1 MNAFAGLYNRRIRG
15 FRVINFAAV
24 VLLVAL
30 MFGLYWAKT
39 RASVDGA
46 AIGRIES
53 QINVQKRDIRVLE
66 ARVAGLEQPG
76 RIGQLSEDYL
86 HLAPAKTAQE
96 MTPDKLAQIGAHP
109 PAPAAAPVAAIAAA
123 PVAAPSAPGVR

>member
-1 MNAFAGLYNRRIRG
+1 MNAIAGLYNRRVRG

-24 VLLVAL
+24 ILLVIL

-46 AIGRIES
+46 AIARIEH
-53 QINVQKRDIRVLE
+53 QIDGEKRDIRGLE
-66 ARVAGLEQPG
+66 ARVAGLEQPDH
-76 RIGQLSEDYL
+76 IGPLSENYL

-96 MTPDKLAQIGAHP
+96 ITPDRLAEVVAHP
-109 PAPAAAPVAAIAAA
+109 SAPPSPAPAPAAAAPAAQ
-123 PVAAPSAPGVR
+123 GVR